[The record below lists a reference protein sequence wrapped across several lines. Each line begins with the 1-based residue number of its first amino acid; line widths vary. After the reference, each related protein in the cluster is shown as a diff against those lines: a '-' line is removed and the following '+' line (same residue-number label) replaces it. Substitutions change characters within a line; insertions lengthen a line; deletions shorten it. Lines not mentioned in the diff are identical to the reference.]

1 MNSLFARLVVVLLAS
16 VLQLHQ
22 LGRDIRFH
30 PDEANFMTFAR
41 GAAVNGDWILPGAL
55 DKPPL
60 TIYLSAISMLATG
73 VVIDDMGVLHLDPL
87 AGEFSARIPN
97 VMMAIL
103 LTGLM
108 MRLAR
113 VSFRDEASVLVAGL
127 LTALSPYVLSFGA
140 TAFTDIGLLFFSV
153 LALYCLACQR
163 FGQAGLALGLGLW
176 CKQQALFI
184 LPLVVLLLMA
194 NRAGRASVIR
204 LGMPLALLSLLLI
217 GWDLARPETSV
228 FLLGSVNNL
237 PAQWISDSADWLPR
251 LVEWAR
257 LGLWLLG
264 PPVVTVSLI
273 GLTVLSL
280 FVAGGP
286 STNANDARVYLT
298 YVVAFI
304 ALHTVLSFNQY
315 DRYLLLVLPPLILFM
330 SSRLTVPSW
339 RQGLLKRLS
348 LSLAF
353 VLVVVS
359 FGSLR
364 IGLPIGG
371 DRGQHDG
378 IDELATYLNGK
389 PVATVIYDPW
399 LGWELGYYLGQWSDK
414 RRVHYPSAET
424 LADGA
429 LALDEIDDRYLAMLA
444 DHAHEDWIAAL
455 QAVGFS
461 VNIDYENNRFVVY
474 RISRDR

>member
-1 MNSLFARLVVVLLAS
+1 MNSLFARLLLVLLAS

-41 GAAVNGDWILPGAL
+41 GAAVNGDWMLPGAL

-60 TIYLSAISMLATG
+60 SIYLSAISMVATG
-73 VVIDDMGVLHLDPL
+73 VLADDMGVLHLDPL
-87 AGEFSARIPN
+87 AGEFAARIPN

-108 MRLAR
+108 MRLAW
-113 VSFRDEASVLVAGL
+113 VSFRDEASALVAGL
-127 LTALSPYVLSFGA
+127 LTALSPYVLAFGA

-153 LALYCLACQR
+153 LALYCLACHR

-184 LPLVVLLLMA
+184 LPLVVLLLWA
-194 NRAGRASVIR
+194 GRARRASVIR
-204 LGMPLALLSLLLI
+204 LGMPLALMSLMLI
-217 GWDLARPETSV
+217 VWDAARPETSV

-237 PAQWISDSADWLPR
+237 PAQWIADSADWLPR

-257 LGLWLLG
+257 LAVWLLG

-273 GLTVLSL
+273 GLAVLSL

-286 STNANDARVYLT
+286 FTKTMQSRVYLC
-298 YVVAFI
+298 YVI
-304 ALHTVLSFNQY
+304 AYIVLHTVLAFNQY
-315 DRYLLLVLPPLILFM
+315 DRYLLLALPPLILFM
-330 SSRLTVPSW
+330 SSRLPGPSW
-339 RQGLLKRLS
+339 RKGSRKRLS
-348 LSLAF
+348 LSLVF
-353 VLVVVS
+353 VLVMVS

-378 IDELATYLNGK
+378 IDELANYLNSK

-414 RRVHYPSAET
+414 RRVHFPSAET

-429 LALDEIDDRYLAMLA
+429 LALDEVEDRYLLMLG
-444 DHAHEDWIAAL
+444 DRPHEDWTAAL
-455 QAVGFS
+455 RAAGFS
-461 VNIDYENNRFVVY
+461 VIVDYENNRFVVY
-474 RISRDR
+474 RISRVR